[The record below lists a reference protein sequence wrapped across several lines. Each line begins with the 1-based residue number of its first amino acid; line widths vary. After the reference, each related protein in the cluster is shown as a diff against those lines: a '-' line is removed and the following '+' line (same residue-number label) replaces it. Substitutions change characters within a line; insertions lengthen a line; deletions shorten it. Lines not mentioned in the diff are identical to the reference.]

1 MQEKVQIEKV
11 NKLTESEES
20 ELTGT
25 TVGQKWLAKLIRHG
39 YRGITIVN
47 VQMNFLFNSLFL
59 IKLIALSRQ
68 NASNWQGT
76 TL

>member
-1 MQEKVQIEKV
+1 
-11 NKLTESEES
+11 
-20 ELTGT
+20 
-25 TVGQKWLAKLIRHG
+25 
-39 YRGITIVN
+39 
-47 VQMNFLFNSLFL
+47 MNFLFNSLFL